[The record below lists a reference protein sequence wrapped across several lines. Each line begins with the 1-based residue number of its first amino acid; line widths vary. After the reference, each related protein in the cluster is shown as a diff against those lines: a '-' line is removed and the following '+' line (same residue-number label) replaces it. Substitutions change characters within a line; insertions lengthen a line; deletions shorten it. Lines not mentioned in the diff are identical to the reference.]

1 MTWGGKNNEE
11 DRSCTCQR
19 LREHVPGA
27 PARFMESGKVDM
39 CAVMKEF
46 IISQSQHKN
55 GQRSKL
61 RLPVTFKCLHSKD
74 VSAVNDVLLCRA
86 FVKTSAYVLT
96 RQRCVKYL
104 YG

>member
-27 PARFMESGKVDM
+27 PARFTESGKVDM

-46 IISQSQHKN
+46 IISQS
-55 GQRSKL
+55 
-61 RLPVTFKCLHSKD
+61 
-74 VSAVNDVLLCRA
+74 
-86 FVKTSAYVLT
+86 
-96 RQRCVKYL
+96 
-104 YG
+104 